1 MQVHAMCSI
10 GWKCSERPDS
20 VWARIPTGTSSLP
33 YRFMCERSISV
44 CTLSSYETRRVHLCE
59 SDGSSL
65 RVRSHLQWR
74 PPSHVINLQGLWCA
88 PMSFKWPL
96 LFMVMILKCLFCM
109 TVRATC
115 IYIEWLLK
123 CMYINFGSIFNFF
136 NILLFFFTFDAFIVI
151 SLLSIRYLLLF
162 FMCSFWNNCDAA
174 TWYIR
179 GLFI

>member
-33 YRFMCERSISV
+33 YRFMCGRSISV
-44 CTLSSYETRRVHLCE
+44 CTLSAYETRRVHLCE
-59 SDGSSL
+59 SNGSSL
-65 RVRSHLQWR
+65 RVRFHLQWR

-123 CMYINFGSIFNFF
+123 CMYINFGSIFKLFLTYYYFF
-136 NILLFFFTFDAFIVI
+136 YIWRIYCYLAFVK
-151 SLLSIRYLLLF
+151 
-162 FMCSFWNNCDAA
+162 
-174 TWYIR
+174 
-179 GLFI
+179 